1 MSATWQ
7 AQWARMSPRE
17 RAMVALAAV
26 AVGLTLLIVLGVR
39 PAWNQLQKGPARLQ
53 QLDTELQAVQRAA
66 LEAQALRQVAP
77 VPAAQAQAALQAAT
91 ATLGAQ
97 AQLNVQGERATVQ
110 FQEVPAEA
118 LIHWLGEARRAARAR
133 PVQAQLQRG
142 ASGNHYSGT
151 VVLAWSAQ
159 P

>member
-1 MSATWQ
+1 MSASLQ
-7 AQWARMSPRE
+7 PQWAAMSPRE
-17 RAMVALAAV
+17 RWMVVLAAI
-26 AVGLTLLIVLGVR
+26 AVGLTLLVVLGIR

-53 QLDTELQAVQRAA
+53 QLDAELQVAQRAA

-91 ATLGAQ
+91 ATLGPQ
-97 AQLNVQGERATVQ
+97 AQLTVQGDRATVQ
-110 FQEVPAEA
+110 LNEVPPEA
-118 LIHWLGEARRAARAR
+118 LMTWLGEARRAARAR

-142 ASGNHYSGT
+142 ANGHHYSGT
-151 VVLAWSAQ
+151 VVFAWSAQ